1 MCQLRLWLR
10 EIVTHCWTPR
20 PVPTFRTVRDI
31 IRRYFSALRVPL
43 LTVRAVCILV
53 VPEGF
58 EPPDILF
65 RKQTLYP
72 AELRIREMVPLAG
85 FEPAT
90 YGLLNRC
97 STKWAK
103 AALSLDAPR
112 GLEPR
117 LTESKSA
124 LLPLEDGAVSK
135 QVYYICFVKH
145 CQIFW
150 MPD

>member
-43 LTVRAVCILV
+43 LTGGAVCILV

-72 AELRIREMVPLAG
+72 AELKDQIRNG
-85 FEPAT
+85 
-90 YGLLNRC
+90 
-97 STKWAK
+97 
-103 AALSLDAPR
+103 APNW
-112 GLEPR
+112 
-117 LTESKSA
+117 
-124 LLPLEDGAVSK
+124 
-135 QVYYICFVKH
+135 I
-145 CQIFW
+145 
-150 MPD
+150 